1 MLDGKKAWH
10 PPLGHREQGKEK
22 LDRFE
27 FLCVRIYHI
36 PLSFRMAVF
45 VPCDQL
51 VQKAHRSYT
60 FSRASQRLL
69 ASVLSSDC
77 FTMLI
82 VFLDSFQNVVVQV
95 TLGQK
100 NITRFESTRSTFY
113 KYAMEDVRT
122 VNMFSVSIDN

>member
-1 MLDGKKAWH
+1 
-10 PPLGHREQGKEK
+10 
-22 LDRFE
+22 
-27 FLCVRIYHI
+27 
-36 PLSFRMAVF
+36 MAVF

-51 VQKAHRSYT
+51 VQKAHCSYT

-77 FTMLI
+77 FIMLI
-82 VFLDSFQNVVVQV
+82 AFLDSFQNVVVQV

-122 VNMFSVSIDN
+122 VNIFSVSIDT